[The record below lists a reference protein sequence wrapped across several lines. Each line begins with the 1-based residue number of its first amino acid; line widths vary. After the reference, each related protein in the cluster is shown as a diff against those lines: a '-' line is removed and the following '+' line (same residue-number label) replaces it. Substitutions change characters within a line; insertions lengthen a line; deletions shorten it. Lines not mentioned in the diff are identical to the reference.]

1 MGVIFFLSAQPTL
14 PDLPHVEPGG
24 LALPPG
30 KVAHVA
36 VYAVLAALLALGLAA
51 DRKPGWRAFLLAFV
65 GATLYGVTDELHQSF
80 VPSRTPAWTD
90 VALDSAGAALGAA
103 GIALLALLARW
114 WDRGRTRGRPA

>member
-1 MGVIFFLSAQPTL
+1 MGVIFFLSAQSTL
-14 PDLPHVEPGG
+14 PDLPKEPAG
-24 LALPPG
+24 LTLPPG

-36 VYAVLAALLALGLAA
+36 VYAVLAALLVFGLAA
-51 DRKPGWRAFLLAFV
+51 GRKPGWRALLLAFV

-80 VPSRTPAWTD
+80 VPFRTPAWTD